1 MKKKYLAFLCSRN
14 NLNEVLGPHETL
26 FKKMDKNFEKFYIIN
41 FIYLQLF
48 SAPGALKDFFDPIL
62 KVNIK
67 KPNNLIIFTPKT
79 INEFNEFMIDKE
91 IVGINNLSRNF
102 SHLKIHFILKKF
114 NIPQIMIS
122 NFGFFNSTLK
132 STLKDKILKPS
143 SNLFYFFEKFIGQ
156 KFTLFLTNINILKKV
171 DIRFTS
177 DQKTLI
183 RINKSFLK
191 RIFYKLNFFYAKKI
205 IIINSK
211 NYDMVTQKTLVKNE
225 DNIVLLDAFL
235 DHPEGS
241 GLLKEVSQENRI
253 KHYEKLKFFLNKIS
267 KYYGKKVIIC
277 IHPKDNLENKKK
289 IFNEFSVKQFET
301 PENIYKA
308 FLVLFFDSSAII
320 DAILLKKKI
329 ILVTSKYLP
338 KPWIEIGKS
347 FANRGNILN
356 LDLEDNLENKI
367 SILSDELD
375 DRIKKY
381 DKYIKEFIT
390 SGDEDRGL
398 DFVMKT
404 IKEKYFN

>member
-26 FKKMDKNFEKFYIIN
+26 FKNIDKNFEKFYIIN

-48 SAPGALKDFFDPIL
+48 SAPGAIKNFFDPIL
-62 KVNIK
+62 KINIK
-67 KPNNLIIFTPKT
+67 KPNNLIVFTPKT
-79 INEFNEFMIDKE
+79 ISEFNEFMIDKE
-91 IVGINNLSRNF
+91 IVGINNLSRNL

-122 NFGFFNSTLK
+122 NFGFFNSNLK
-132 STLKDKILKPS
+132 STLKDKVYKPS

-156 KFTLFLTNINILKKV
+156 KFTLFLANLNILKKI

-177 DQKTLI
+177 DQRTLI

-191 RIFYKLNFFYAKKI
+191 KIFYNLKLFYAKNI

-211 NYDMVTQKTLVKNE
+211 NYDMLTENTLSKKE
-225 DNIVLLDAFL
+225 ENIVLLDAFL

-241 GLLKEVSQENRI
+241 GLLEEISQENRI
-253 KHYEKLKFFLNKIS
+253 KHYQKLKSFLDKIS
-267 KYYGKKVIIC
+267 EYYGKKVIIC
-277 IHPKDNLENKKK
+277 IHPKDNLEKKK
-289 IFNEFSVKQFET
+289 EIFKNYSVKQFET
-301 PENIYKA
+301 PKNIYKA
-308 FLVLFFDSSAII
+308 FLVLFFDSSAIV

-329 ILVTSKYLP
+329 ILITSKYLP

-347 FANRGNILN
+347 FANRGNIIS
-356 LDLEDNLENKI
+356 LDIEDKIENKI
-367 SILSDELD
+367 SILSDMLD
-375 DRIKKY
+375 NRIKKY

-390 SGDEDRGL
+390 NGNEEKGI

-404 IKEKYFN
+404 IKEKYFY